1 MIRTKFTTED
11 LTAMVEML
19 HEFEDK
25 LTYWS
30 AENANAT
37 WDVEVQIGNYEY
49 FIIVTVEN
57 EEIAIPIDSVYKY
70 FQFWNGIFKLTAKE
84 LEVLHAFVECSNNL
98 KNLCT
103 LDDKKCVATALNI
116 KDKNTLNNYIKKL
129 KKTKTQ

>member
-25 LTYWS
+25 LTHWS

-57 EEIAIPIDSVYKY
+57 EESSDP
-70 FQFWNGIFKLTAKE
+70 NRLGL
-84 LEVLHAFVECSNNL
+84 
-98 KNLCT
+98 
-103 LDDKKCVATALNI
+103 
-116 KDKNTLNNYIKKL
+116 
-129 KKTKTQ
+129 

>member
-25 LTYWS
+25 LTHWS

-37 WDVEVQIGNYEY
+37 WDVEVQIGDYEY

-57 EEIAIPIDSVYKY
+57 EESSDP
-70 FQFWNGIFKLTAKE
+70 NRLGL
-84 LEVLHAFVECSNNL
+84 
-98 KNLCT
+98 
-103 LDDKKCVATALNI
+103 
-116 KDKNTLNNYIKKL
+116 
-129 KKTKTQ
+129 

>member
-19 HEFEDK
+19 HEFDDK
-25 LTYWS
+25 LTHWS

-57 EEIAIPIDSVYKY
+57 EEDS
-70 FQFWNGIFKLTAKE
+70 NPDRLGL
-84 LEVLHAFVECSNNL
+84 
-98 KNLCT
+98 
-103 LDDKKCVATALNI
+103 
-116 KDKNTLNNYIKKL
+116 
-129 KKTKTQ
+129 